1 MPPNTAPSPSS
12 KTADCGLSWFSIL
25 RLGLVQA
32 ALGAIVVL
40 TTSTLN
46 RVMIVE
52 LQLSALIP
60 GLLVGLHYG
69 VQITRP
75 VWGHKSDIG
84 RSRTRWILG
93 GLALLALSGTV
104 AAATTLIFEQN
115 FLLGLSVAI
124 LAYICIGMGIGACGT
139 SLLALMALKTAP
151 ERRAAAATTT
161 WMLMIVGIILSSVI
175 TGANLDPYS
184 HVRLITV
191 TAITGAVAFLVGLVA
206 VGGIERKARS
216 VDDPQSGHKEATS
229 FRHSL
234 SEVWRDPQARLFTL
248 FIFLSMLAYATQDLI
263 LEPFAGLLFGWTPG
277 QTTSLSGTQHGGV
290 LLGMALVGVL
300 GTLLAK
306 RFPALP
312 RIFIVGGCLCS
323 AAALSGLCLSTAFA
337 PAWPLN
343 ANIFLLGAGNGAFAV
358 AAIGMMMALAGNGK
372 RADHG
377 MRMGIWGAAQA
388 IAFGLGGVLGTV
400 VLDIGRRATGE
411 DATAFAIVFALEA
424 ALFLASALVA
434 LVLAKPEPATD
445 MRSVS
450 GMTIPAE

>member
-1 MPPNTAPSPSS
+1 MSRTTPYPAARQTRNQ
-12 KTADCGLSWFSIL
+12 GLSWFSIL

-84 RSRTRWILG
+84 SSRTRWILG
-93 GLALLALSGTV
+93 GLALLALSGTA
-104 AAATTLIFEQN
+104 AAATTFLFEQN
-115 FLLGLSVAI
+115 FVLGLITAI
-124 LAYICIGMGIGACGT
+124 IAYILIGMGIGACGT

-151 ERRAAAATTT
+151 ERRAAAATAT
-161 WMLMIVGIILSSVI
+161 WMLMIIGIILSSVV

-184 HVRLITV
+184 HLRLVTV
-191 TAITGAVAFLVGLVA
+191 TAVTGAVAFLIGWAAVA
-206 VGGIERKARS
+206 GIERKATS
-216 VDDPQSGHKEATS
+216 VGDRPRGEGEDVS
-229 FRHSL
+229 FRRSL
-234 SEVWRDPQARLFTL
+234 VEVWRDPQARLFTL

-300 GTLLAK
+300 GTLFA
-306 RFPALP
+306 RRYPALP
-312 RIFIVGGCLCS
+312 RIFIVAGCLGS
-323 AAALSGLCLSTAFA
+323 AAALAALCLSTTFA
-337 PAWPLN
+337 PAWPLG
-343 ANIFLLGAGNGAFAV
+343 ANVFLLGAGNGAFAV
-358 AAIGMMMALAGNGK
+358 AAIGMMMTLAGKGA

-388 IAFGLGGVLGTV
+388 VAFGLGGVLGTI
-400 VLDIGRRATGE
+400 VLDIGRRMTGD
-411 DATAFAIVFALEA
+411 DATAFAIVFAMEA
-424 ALFLASALVA
+424 ALFLAAALLA
-434 LVLAKPEPATD
+434 LVLARPETKTRPHPTD
-445 MRSVS
+445 
-450 GMTIPAE
+450 GMAIPAE

>member
-1 MPPNTAPSPSS
+1 MPPSAAPSPSHG
-12 KTADCGLSWFSIL
+12 APGRGLSWFSIL

-93 GLALLALSGTV
+93 GLALLALSGTA
-104 AAATTLIFEQN
+104 AAATTLIFEQS
-115 FLLGLSVAI
+115 FLLGLMAAI
-124 LAYICIGMGIGACGT
+124 LAYIFIGMGIGACGT

-161 WMLMIVGIILSSVI
+161 WMLMIVGIILSSVV

-184 HVRLITV
+184 HVRLVAV
-191 TAITGAVAFLVGLVA
+191 TAMTGAVAFFLGLAA
-206 VGGIERKARS
+206 VSGIERQATPVADRQREQNDT
-216 VDDPQSGHKEATS
+216 VLFRQS
-229 FRHSL
+229 L
-234 SEVWRDPQARLFTL
+234 VEVWQDPQARLFTL

-290 LLGMALVGVL
+290 LLGMAVVGVL

-306 RFPALP
+306 RYPALP

-323 AAALSGLCLSTAFA
+323 AAALSALCLSTTFA

-343 ANIFLLGAGNGAFAV
+343 TNVFLLGAGNGAFAV
-358 AAIGMMMALAGNGK
+358 AAIGMMMTLAGNGA

-400 VLDIGRRATGE
+400 VLDIGRRVTGD
-411 DATAFAIVFALEA
+411 DATAFAIVFAVEA

-434 LVLAKPEPATD
+434 LMLARPVPRARAHPAD
-445 MRSVS
+445 AV
-450 GMTIPAE
+450 TIPAE

>member
-1 MPPNTAPSPSS
+1 MRNQ
-12 KTADCGLSWFSIL
+12 GLSWFSIL

-84 RSRTRWILG
+84 SSRTRWILG
-93 GLALLALSGTV
+93 GLALLALSGTA
-104 AAATTLIFEQN
+104 AAATTLLFEQN
-115 FLLGLSVAI
+115 FVLGLITAI
-124 LAYICIGMGIGACGT
+124 VAYILIGMGIGACGT

-151 ERRAAAATTT
+151 ERRAAAATST

-175 TGANLDPYS
+175 TGTNLDPYS
-184 HVRLITV
+184 HLRLVTV
-191 TAITGAVAFLVGLVA
+191 TAITGAVAFLIGWAAVA
-206 VGGIERKARS
+206 GIERKAT
-216 VDDPQSGHKEATS
+216 PKEYPPAAQGEDVS
-229 FRHSL
+229 FRQSL
-234 SEVWRDPQARLFTL
+234 VDVWRDPQARLFTL

-300 GTLLAK
+300 GTLFAK
-306 RFPALP
+306 RYPALP
-312 RIFIVGGCLCS
+312 RIFIVAGCLGS
-323 AAALSGLCLSTAFA
+323 AAALAALCLSTTFA
-337 PAWPLN
+337 PAWPLG
-343 ANIFLLGAGNGAFAV
+343 ANVFLLGAGNGAFAV
-358 AAIGMMMALAGNGK
+358 AAIGMMMTLAGNGA

-388 IAFGLGGVLGTV
+388 IAFGLGGVLGTI
-400 VLDIGRRATGE
+400 VLDIGRRMTGD
-411 DATAFAIVFALEA
+411 DATAFAIVFAMEA
-424 ALFLASALVA
+424 ALFLAAALLA
-434 LVLAKPEPATD
+434 LVLARPEQKTRPYTTD
-445 MRSVS
+445 
-450 GMTIPAE
+450 GMAIPAE

>member
-1 MPPNTAPSPSS
+1 MPPSAAPSPSNRMS
-12 KTADCGLSWFSIL
+12 GCGLSWFSIL

-84 RSRTRWILG
+84 RSRTRWILS
-93 GLALLALSGTV
+93 GLALLALSATA
-104 AAATTLIFEQN
+104 AAATTLVFEQN
-115 FLLGLSVAI
+115 FLLGLMAAI
-124 LAYICIGMGIGACGT
+124 IAYLFIGMGIGACGT

-161 WMLMIVGIILSSVI
+161 WMLMIVGIIVSSVI

-184 HVRLITV
+184 HVRLVTV
-191 TAITGAVAFLVGLVA
+191 TAITGAVAFLLGLVA
-206 VGGIERKARS
+206 VSGLERKATHVAER
-216 VDDPQSGHKEATS
+216 QHEQIEAVS
-229 FRHSL
+229 FRRSL
-234 SEVWRDPQARLFTL
+234 AEVWRDHQARLFTL
-248 FIFLSMLAYATQDLI
+248 FIFLSMLSYATQDLI

-290 LLGMALVGVL
+290 LLGMALVGVF
-300 GTLLAK
+300 GTLLVK
-306 RFPALP
+306 RYPALP

-323 AAALSGLCLSTAFA
+323 AAALSALCLSTTFA
-337 PAWPLN
+337 PAWPLD
-343 ANIFLLGAGNGAFAV
+343 ANVFLLGAGNGAFAV
-358 AAIGMMMALAGNGK
+358 AAIGMMMTLAGNGV

-388 IAFGLGGVLGTV
+388 IAFGLGGVLGTI
-400 VLDIGRRATGE
+400 VLDIGRRITGD

-424 ALFLASALVA
+424 FLFLASALLA
-434 LVLAKPEPATD
+434 LVLARPEPRTQAHSAD
-445 MRSVS
+445 AVA
-450 GMTIPAE
+450 IPAE

>member
-1 MPPNTAPSPSS
+1 MFRSTVFSRTGSERNQ
-12 KTADCGLSWFSIL
+12 GLSWFSIL

-84 RSRTRWILG
+84 SSRTRWILG
-93 GLALLALSGTV
+93 GLALLALAGTA
-104 AAATTLIFEQN
+104 AAATTLLFEQN
-115 FLLGLSVAI
+115 FVLGLIAAI
-124 LAYICIGMGIGACGT
+124 LAYVMIGMGIGACGT
-139 SLLALMALKTAP
+139 SLLALIALKTAP
-151 ERRAAAATTT
+151 ERRAAAATAT

-184 HVRLITV
+184 HLRLVTV
-191 TAITGAVAFLVGLVA
+191 TAITGAVAFLIGWAAVA
-206 VGGIERKARS
+206 GIERKPVAVEGRPS
-216 VDDPQSGHKEATS
+216 GQSEGVS
-229 FRHSL
+229 FRQSL
-234 SEVWRDPQARLFTL
+234 VDVWRDPQARLFTL

-263 LEPFAGLLFGWTPG
+263 LEPFAGLLFDRTPG

-300 GTLLAK
+300 GTLFA
-306 RFPALP
+306 RRYPMLP
-312 RIFIVGGCLCS
+312 RIFIVGGCLGS
-323 AAALSGLCLSTAFA
+323 AAALCALCLSTTFA
-337 PAWPLN
+337 PVWPLD
-343 ANIFLLGAGNGAFAV
+343 ANVFLLGAGNGAFAV
-358 AAIGMMMALAGNGK
+358 AAIGMMMTLAGNGT

-388 IAFGLGGVLGTV
+388 LAFGLGGVLGTI
-400 VLDIGRRATGE
+400 VLDIGRRWTGD
-411 DATAFAIVFALEA
+411 DATAFAIVFGMEA
-424 ALFLASALVA
+424 ALFLASAVVA
-434 LVLAKPEPATD
+434 LVLARPEPKAWAQPAN
-445 MRSVS
+445 S
-450 GMTIPAE
+450 MTIPAE